1 MHALHVTIDVEGPVP
16 AGHLDQLVSEV
27 SSRPGFVHGYWLDPI
42 DGEGHAYVFFDTE
55 EHARAKAPA
64 VGDRRH
70 GGPPIK
76 AVSVC
81 SVAAHA

>member
-42 DGEGHAYVFFDTE
+42 AGEGHAYVFFDTE